1 MSSNVWEISKSFWLT
16 FSTDFLNTLNTTI
29 SGFIYV
35 DMHQLHPGYACR
47 ANGFFSLMTAQAV
60 DFTILTIV
68 LATLLAVIRVVH
80 LPDLSGWQVKLL
92 ICSLTWTVPFV
103 TSLAALIMDTLGP
116 AESNWCDITAARPV
130 LRYALANGWRLAIML
145 LAMCFYIFI
154 WCFVHQNYSF
164 FSATASART
173 QPKPRVQT
181 RLIGPALATSVPP
194 RFSTSHSF
202 IHAASHP
209 KRHARDTLCS
219 EFSLP
224 LQGHDSFGPEIQE
237 SEMAID
243 NKTERISRW
252 IRVRHPGMINS
263 ISSFKSPSQ
272 SKLLTPQASPKRPF
286 TYSAT
291 VAAESKSHEQRLLS
305 SLPPSRPPPSTR
317 PNYHN
322 QCPKVK
328 KSFDISIEDR
338 SGIAKSAIAFR
349 QRQSPE
355 PHYHEPAKSVKSMGA
370 RTQSSLDTVPWRIRS
385 AEQLPD
391 HEVKWPFFDRS
402 RSPVQSSE
410 SASTTTSLEAH
421 LSSGPH
427 YHSLSPKAT
436 GTSDACN
443 SRSDQFQSRR
453 TPGRS
458 VGDQDAKGR
467 YSSRVAPPQAVLPR
481 HRYEQT
487 VEQPATIL
495 QNKLIAKHPFEGP
508 VNRTRNDAAPVPNY
522 HSQCPKVKQTFEVSV
537 DTPREARPGPNYHN
551 QCPKVTKTVSVLP
564 SGSSLPEPPSFI
576 LRPDICTTKTTI
588 ITAPQEPP
596 PSPTPGLPPPPWSPE
611 VKSQRRKT
619 FLLSR
624 STWSD
629 STTSHHSPCT
639 RDVAKNDR
647 EIRRML
653 LLNAYPLAYFILSLP
668 WMVNCFIE
676 AQGQESHYQRAMH
689 VLLGLPQYL
698 GLVNAIIFS
707 VNEWVKNMRR
717 KARTADF
724 RRVTD
729 EKGSLDSDRGR
740 YGRYAWGEH

>member
-1 MSSNVWEISKSFWLT
+1 MSNNVWEIPKSSWLT

-80 LPDLSGWQVKLL
+80 LPDLSGWRVKSL
-92 ICSLTWTVPFV
+92 ICSLTWTVPLV
-103 TSLAALIMDTLGP
+103 TSLSALIMDTLGP
-116 AESNWCDITAARPV
+116 ADSNWCDITAVRPV

-154 WCFVHQNYSF
+154 WCFVHRNNSF

-173 QPKPRVQT
+173 QPKLRVQT
-181 RLIGPALATSVPP
+181 RLKGPALVTSVPS
-194 RFSTSHSF
+194 RFSASHSSM
-202 IHAASHP
+202 HAASRP
-209 KRHARDTLCS
+209 KRHTRATLCS

-224 LQGHDSFGPEIQE
+224 LQGHDSSGQEVQE

-243 NKTERISRW
+243 NRTERISRW

-263 ISSFKSPSQ
+263 ISSFKSQSQ
-272 SKLLTPQASPKRPF
+272 LKPLSPQASPKRPF
-286 TYSAT
+286 IHAAT
-291 VAAESKSHEQRLLS
+291 VAAEPKSQERLLS
-305 SLPPSRPPPSTR
+305 SLPPSCPPPSTR

-338 SGIAKSAIAFR
+338 SGIAKSALVIC

-355 PHYHEPAKSVKSMGA
+355 PRYHEPAKSVKSIGA

-385 AEQLPD
+385 AGHLPG

-402 RSPVQSSE
+402 RSPVQSSD
-410 SASTTTSLEAH
+410 SASTTASLEAH

-436 GTSDACN
+436 GVSDTCN
-443 SRSDQFQSRR
+443 SHIHQFQSHR
-453 TPGRS
+453 TVGRS

-467 YSSRVAPPQAVLPR
+467 YSSRVVPPQAVLPR
-481 HRYEQT
+481 HRYEQV
-487 VEQPATIL
+487 VEQSATMH
-495 QNKLIAKHPFEGP
+495 QNELIAKHPLEGP
-508 VNRTRNDAAPVPNY
+508 VNRVRNDAAPVPKY

-537 DTPREARPGPNYHN
+537 DTPRETGPGPNYHN

-564 SGSSLPEPPSFI
+564 SGSSLPKAPSFI

-588 ITAPQEPP
+588 ITAPKEPP

-629 STTSHHSPCT
+629 STTSQPAPST

-676 AQGQESHYQRAMH
+676 AQGHESHYQRAMH

-707 VNEWVKNMRR
+707 VNEWLKTMRR
-717 KARTADF
+717 KARTAEF
-724 RRVTD
+724 RCVTD

-740 YGRYAWGEH
+740 SGRYAWGEH

>member
-1 MSSNVWEISKSFWLT
+1 MLSSVWEISKSSWLT
-16 FSTDFLNTLNTTI
+16 LSTDFLNTLNTTI

-35 DMHQLHPGYACR
+35 DMHQLHPGHACR

-80 LPDLSGWQVKLL
+80 LPDLSGWRVKSL

-103 TSLAALIMDTLGP
+103 TSLTALIMNTLGP
-116 AESNWCDITAARPV
+116 ADSNWCDITAVRPV

-145 LAMCFYIFI
+145 LALCSYIFI

-181 RLIGPALATSVPP
+181 RLIDPALVTSMPP
-194 RFSTSHSF
+194 RFSTSHSSS
-202 IHAASHP
+202 HAVSRP
-209 KRHARDTLCS
+209 NRHTRGTLCS

-224 LQGHDSFGPEIQE
+224 LQGHDSLGPEVQE

-243 NKTERISRW
+243 NRTERISRW

-263 ISSFKSPSQ
+263 ISSFKSQSQ
-272 SKLLTPQASPKRPF
+272 SKLLTPQASPNRPF
-286 TYSAT
+286 IHAAT
-291 VAAESKSHEQRLLS
+291 VAAEPKSQERSPS
-305 SLPPSRPPPSTR
+305 SLPPSCPPPSTR

-338 SGIAKSAIAFR
+338 SGIAESALVIC
-349 QRQSPE
+349 QRRSPE

-385 AEQLPD
+385 AGQLPD

-402 RSPVQSSE
+402 RSPVESSD

-436 GTSDACN
+436 RVSDASN
-443 SRSDQFQSRR
+443 NHSDRWQSHR
-453 TPGRS
+453 TVGRL
-458 VGDQDAKGR
+458 VEVQDAKGR
-467 YSSRVAPPQAVLPR
+467 HSSRVAPPQAVLLR

-487 VEQPATIL
+487 VEQSATIH
-495 QNKLIAKHPFEGP
+495 QNKLIAKHTLEGP
-508 VNRTRNDAAPVPNY
+508 VNCVRNDAKPVPNY

-537 DTPREARPGPNYHN
+537 DTPRETRPGPNYHN

-564 SGSSLPEPPSFI
+564 SGPSLPKPPSFI

-588 ITAPQEPP
+588 ITAPKEPP

-629 STTSHHSPCT
+629 STPSQHSPST
-639 RDVAKNDR
+639 RDGAKNDR
-647 EIRRML
+647 EVRRML

-676 AQGQESHYQRAMH
+676 AQGHESHYQRAMH

-707 VNEWVKNMRR
+707 VNEWLKNIRR
-717 KARTADF
+717 KARTADI

-740 YGRYAWGEH
+740 CGRYAWGEH